1 MVIPADVPLAARAS
15 GTPATDQRRRPAG
28 GMLGRWAGRLI
39 SKRPALWPREA
50 ARPCPRPRASA
61 RAPSESE
68 AHLILSRGAPR
79 ERPRTSSST
88 GPYGGPSSRSLCCRC
103 GVGKKILYTTY
114 PGERSTPG
122 KTNLNAAGHLFPTYS
137 PPPVTISLILRFILQ
152 HHLWTPPRFNWPL
165 CRGSAGTR
173 CSPSGVHG
181 HARPSQAA

>member
-103 GVGKKILYTTY
+103 GLWCWEENPIRPGSYSTDGWNQASDRHLEKQISTQLVTY
-114 PGERSTPG
+114 IP
-122 KTNLNAAGHLFPTYS
+122 HLLLPY
-137 PPPVTISLILRFILQ
+137 P
-152 HHLWTPPRFNWPL
+152 
-165 CRGSAGTR
+165 
-173 CSPSGVHG
+173 
-181 HARPSQAA
+181 